1 MMAWT
6 GSYAVPAGTEPVAIS
21 VQATGRTASVA
32 FGGGHAV
39 STTVTLAKSGKRMRF
54 NFPGLPS
61 KLRFDGTVEGKVWS
75 GTVRQGKLRGRFRL
89 RRGASRILPLLGLYR
104 GPSGTGITIVEPR
117 GGLPPWIVELP
128 SGATHGISPSLSVGD
143 KLGDT
148 SGNGRI
154 AADTTGLTWN
164 GTHYQRVAL
173 RQREIRVG
181 VDAATLTLP
190 PGAGPFPAAAM
201 VHGSGAQTRSEFQVF
216 AAYLELLGVAVLA
229 DDKRGVGQSLG
240 SYPGALATNSTI
252 EVLARD
258 AQVEARFLAKVP
270 HIDPTRV
277 GLLGDSQAGWI
288 IPYAAA
294 HEPAVRWAAPIVGPT
309 VTVGQSD
316 FWAGLAGQSESPPSG
331 SQSEMLKQT
340 RAAGSFG
347 FDPRPW
353 LAKLTIPVF
362 WTFGSDDRNVPT
374 VLCVEALEALKPG
387 HDFSWVILPTTHTPI
402 VLPTGLLSSLRDSP
416 GFHPD
421 FFTAIGNWLGSRGM
435 AG

>member
-1 MMAWT
+1 VIAWT
-6 GSYAVPAGTEPVAIS
+6 GTYAVPAATDPVAIS
-21 VQATGRTASVA
+21 VQVNGHTASVA

-39 STTVTLAKSGKRMRF
+39 STTVAIGRHGTRVRF
-54 NFPGLPS
+54 SFPGLPS
-61 KLRFDGTVEGKVWS
+61 NVVFDGSVKRNVWS
-75 GTVRQGKLRGRFRL
+75 GTVRQGKLRGSFSL

-104 GPSGTGITIVEPR
+104 GPAGTGLTIVQPLA
-117 GGLPPWIVELP
+117 GLSPWIVELP
-128 SGATHGISPSLSVGD
+128 SGATHGIGASLSVGD

-148 SGNGRI
+148 SGNGKI
-154 AADTTGLTWN
+154 AADATGFTWN
-164 GTHYQRVAL
+164 ATQYTRVVL
-173 RQREIRVG
+173 RQREVRVG

-190 PGAGPFPAAAM
+190 PGTGPFPAAAM

-216 AAYLELLGVAVLA
+216 AAYLELRGVAVLA

-240 SYPGALATNSTI
+240 SYPGDLATDSTI

-258 AQVEARFLAKVP
+258 AQLEARFLARLP
-270 HIDPTRV
+270 HIDPKRV

-288 IPYAAA
+288 IAYAAA
-294 HEPAVRWAAPIVGPT
+294 HEPAVRWAVPIVGPT

-340 RAAGSFG
+340 RVAGSSG

-353 LAKLTIPVF
+353 LAKLAIPVF
-362 WTFGSDDRNVPT
+362 WTFGADDRNVPT

-387 HDFSWVILPTTHTPI
+387 HDFSWVVLPTTHTPI
-402 VLPTGLLSSLRDSP
+402 VLPTGLLSSLPQSP

-421 FFTAIGNWLGSRGM
+421 FFPAIGAWLRSRGITS
-435 AG
+435 